1 MNNKW
6 SWIIEK
12 KKSFSIV
19 KKFNPEKIK
28 LYRFSYLHGTPCIY
42 RAAIIAENIT
52 IKITRRLASREIYR
66 WKKTSFFFF
75 PSSNH
80 QTFQSINH
88 VRSNHPCSAS
98 SDHET
103 IFIIDVEVSWNI
115 KYASFLISSIRI
127 VSPVNLF

>member
-1 MNNKW
+1 MK
-6 SWIIEK
+6 SDRFEK
-12 KKSFSIV
+12 KNLFPLRIE

-28 LYRFSYLHGTPCIY
+28 LYRFSYLHGTPRIY

-66 WKKTSFFFF
+66 SSSFFFSF
-75 PSSNH
+75 SNH

-88 VRSNHPCSAS
+88 VRSNHPCIAS

-115 KYASFLISSIRI
+115 KYTSFLISSIRI

>member
-1 MNNKW
+1 M
-6 SWIIEK
+6 K
-12 KKSFSIV
+12 KKISFSIV

-52 IKITRRLASREIYR
+52 IKITRRLASRNLPLEENF
-66 WKKTSFFFF
+66 FFFF

-88 VRSNHPCSAS
+88 VRSNHPCIAS